1 MPDRREELR
10 KAMEKLAR
18 TWTVPEA
25 DEIHRQDLDR
35 REFEEIE
42 RRKREARDWAADA

>member
-1 MPDRREELR
+1 MPDQRKELR

-18 TWTVPEA
+18 TWTMPEG
-25 DEIHRQDLDR
+25 DEIYRQELDR

-42 RRKREARDWAADA
+42 RRKREAGEWAADA